1 MSQRGFGDADSMFD
15 RADLL
20 LGDFLQDVA
29 MQLMPLLV
37 ADFFAAEGHRIQAAV
52 QIEIYILQGGR
63 GADSGVQGSH
73 VQLVSSSL
81 RLAERALLWPRVF
94 SYVNESKYRV
104 K

>member
-1 MSQRGFGDADSMFD
+1 MSQRGFGDADSMFN

-52 QIEIYILQGGR
+52 QIEISIL
-63 GADSGVQGSH
+63 
-73 VQLVSSSL
+73 SSL
-81 RLAERALLWPRVF
+81 IRLARSDRGSRITCAAYFCLFTSGGACVLVATRIFV
-94 SYVNESKYRV
+94 RQ
-104 K
+104 